1 MIEKRYPLKH
11 YLSPGAAASSAILRQ
26 RPRRARSYIRPRWPA
41 LIHRWRNAPYS
52 QSLAVF
58 RQLITPDGRIQSSVF
73 RAKDGARDARAF
85 PTDLAP
91 DFTKLEIGVLVQI
104 CDASDTPNG
113 VGALPNGSRV
123 AAGNDDDNVQSELPV
138 ANGGGLS

>member
-1 MIEKRYPLKH
+1 MKH

-73 RAKDGARDARAF
+73 RANDGVRDARAF
-85 PTDLAP
+85 PTDSVP
-91 DFTKLEIGVLVQI
+91 DFTKLEVGVLVQI
-104 CDASDTPNG
+104 YDASDTPNG

-138 ANGGGLS
+138 ANGGGLP